1 MGDIIARP
9 PPRAASASRP
19 VLPGQRLGSL
29 IAGIFGLIYV
39 EVNTGSL
46 PEPWRMALRVA
57 AGVAFAGL
65 IVLLTLARGTHTPAD
80 PGARRGFGLG
90 YWLVVAGEAVAIPAG
105 AALLNGPAGLPHA
118 VVAWVSVVVGVHFV
132 VLAAIWRLRPFRLL
146 GVAITLCGVAGMTAA
161 TYGAPPAV
169 IEVIGGVLPGVLL
182 LAAGYAGAAGA
193 VRQPA
198 PTAGG

>member
-1 MGDIIARP
+1 
-9 PPRAASASRP
+9 
-19 VLPGQRLGSL
+19 LPGQRLGSL

-46 PEPWRMALRVA
+46 PEPWRMALRVV

-65 IVLLTLARGTHTPAD
+65 IVLLTLARGTHTPGD
-80 PGARRGFGLG
+80 PGAQRGFGLG
-90 YWLVVAGEAVAIPAG
+90 YWLVVAGEVVAILAG

-161 TYGAPPAV
+161 TLGAPSAV
-169 IEVIGGVLPGVLL
+169 IEVVGGVLPGVLL
-182 LAAGYAGAAGA
+182 LASGYAGAAGA

-198 PTAGG
+198 RTAGG